1 MKTKASLKY
10 LDLFKNGQNCHRVHS
25 SNERSKSEAGEEFKR
40 VRMDCEVSANRQV
53 AHVLVG
59 EDGQDLRNVRD
70 VLERELKGAESP
82 PLAQTVETEPD
93 GEDVEEGAEDGE
105 DDDGEEG
112 GEELLVVEG
121 DGGVEDDRGE
131 EDVEEEVGS
140 ELGERVGIGIE
151 GVGDEDPEQGA
162 DEDENARLWKEPF
175 KDGEMV
181 EEDLE
186 DDGEDDQA

>member
-1 MKTKASLKY
+1 MNL
-10 LDLFKNGQNCHRVHS
+10 
-25 SNERSKSEAGEEFKR
+25 
-40 VRMDCEVSANRQV
+40 EVSANRQV

-59 EDGQDLRNVRD
+59 EDAQDLRNVGD
-70 VLERELKGAESP
+70 VLERELKRAESP

-151 GVGDEDPEQGA
+151 GVGDEDSEQGA
-162 DEDENARLWKEPF
+162 DEDENARLWKKSFE
-175 KDGEMV
+175 DGEMV